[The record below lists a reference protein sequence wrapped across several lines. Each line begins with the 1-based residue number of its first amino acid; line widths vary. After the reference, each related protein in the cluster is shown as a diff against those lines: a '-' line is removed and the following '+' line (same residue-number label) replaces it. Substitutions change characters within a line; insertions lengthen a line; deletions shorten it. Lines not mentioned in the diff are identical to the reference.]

1 MSGPC
6 LVDSNVYIGLLRR
19 GIDPS
24 LALTDWIGDGDLA
37 ICGMVRMEVERGL
50 KVERIRRRLSSFFD
64 VLLNIPTT
72 NRIWEEA
79 AAQAWSLD
87 RRGLILPAQD
97 ILIAMCAKD
106 IGASVLSDDRHFDLL
121 PGLRVLR
128 PEDTLKDW

>member
-6 LVDSNVYIGLLRR
+6 LVDSNVYSGLLRR

-97 ILIAMCAKD
+97 ILIAVCAKE

>member
-1 MSGPC
+1 M
-6 LVDSNVYIGLLRR
+6 
-19 GIDPS
+19 
-24 LALTDWIGDGDLA
+24 A
-37 ICGMVRMEVERGL
+37 ICGMVRLEVERGL
-50 KVERIRRRLSSFFD
+50 RVERIRRRLSSFFD

-87 RRGLILPAQD
+87 RRGLVLPAQD
-97 ILIAMCAKD
+97 ILIAMCAKE

-128 PEDTLKDW
+128 PEDTLREW